1 MPGPKRGSGL
11 ASPLNLIGKVP
22 PLMGTNT
29 VQTAAEAAAKSSGSS
44 TFLILIVVFIGLI
57 YFMAI
62 RPGRNRQKKAAMQ
75 QNTLRP
81 GARVRTTAGMY
92 ATVVA
97 VDGDDVVLEVA
108 PDIEVRYIK
117 RAIMEVLTPG
127 DEPAEDETGADAE
140 HEEGGWPEPADAA
153 PDDAEYEGT
162 GHEDTGH
169 EDAVADGT
177 AAHETVAQAD
187 SEHETEPDLSV
198 PAGNYGDDLV
208 INGQRDASANGQS
221 ETATPGSSAS
231 KE

>member
-1 MPGPKRGSGL
+1 
-11 ASPLNLIGKVP
+11 
-22 PLMGTNT
+22 MGNT
-29 VQTAAEAAAKSSGSS
+29 VQAAAEAATKSSGSS

-62 RPGRNRQKKAAMQ
+62 RPGRNRQKKVSQ
-75 QNTLRP
+75 QQKTVRP

-97 VDGDDVVLEVA
+97 VDGVDVVLEVA
-108 PDIEVRYIK
+108 PDVEVRYMK
-117 RAIMEVLTPG
+117 RSIMEVLTPG
-127 DEPAEDETGADAE
+127 DEPAEDENDAE

-162 GHEDTGH
+162 EHD
-169 EDAVADGT
+169 DAVADGT

-208 INGQRDASANGQS
+208 INGQRDASANGQT

>member
-1 MPGPKRGSGL
+1 
-11 ASPLNLIGKVP
+11 
-22 PLMGTNT
+22 MGIT
-29 VQTAAEAAAKSSGSS
+29 VQAAAEAATKSSGSS

-62 RPGRNRQKKAAMQ
+62 RPGRNRQKKVAQQ
-75 QNTLRP
+75 QNTVRP

-108 PDIEVRYIK
+108 PDVEVRYMK
-117 RAIMEVLTPG
+117 RSIMEVLTPG
-127 DEPAEDETGADAE
+127 DEPAEDENDAE

-162 GHEDTGH
+162 GHDA
-169 EDAVADGT
+169 AVADGT
-177 AAHETVAQAD
+177 AAHETAAQAD

-208 INGQRDASANGQS
+208 INGQRDASANGQT

>member
-1 MPGPKRGSGL
+1 
-11 ASPLNLIGKVP
+11 
-22 PLMGTNT
+22 MGNGNT
-29 VQTAAEAAAKSSGSS
+29 VQAAAEAAAKSSGSS

-62 RPGRNRQKKAAMQ
+62 RPGRNRQKKVSQ
-75 QNTLRP
+75 QQKTVRP

-127 DEPAEDETGADAE
+127 DEPDEDTDGE

-162 GHEDTGH
+162 EHD
-169 EDAVADGT
+169 DAVADGT

-208 INGQRDASANGQS
+208 INGQRDASANGQT

>member
-1 MPGPKRGSGL
+1 
-11 ASPLNLIGKVP
+11 
-22 PLMGTNT
+22 MGNT
-29 VQTAAEAAAKSSGSS
+29 VQAAAEAATKSSGSS

-62 RPGRNRQKKAAMQ
+62 RPGRNRQKKVSQ
-75 QNTLRP
+75 QQKTVRP

-162 GHEDTGH
+162 EHD
-169 EDAVADGT
+169 DAVADGT

-208 INGQRDASANGQS
+208 INGQRDASANGQT

>member
-1 MPGPKRGSGL
+1 
-11 ASPLNLIGKVP
+11 
-22 PLMGTNT
+22 MGFT
-29 VQTAAEAAAKSSGSS
+29 VQAATEAAAKSSGSS

-62 RPGRNRQKKAAMQ
+62 RPGRNRQKKVAQQ
-75 QNTLRP
+75 QNTVRP

-108 PDIEVRYIK
+108 PDVEVRYMK
-117 RAIMEVLTPG
+117 RSIMEVLTPG
-127 DEPAEDETGADAE
+127 DEPVEDENDAE

-162 GHEDTGH
+162 DHEDTGH

-208 INGQRDASANGQS
+208 INGQRDASANGQT

>member
-1 MPGPKRGSGL
+1 
-11 ASPLNLIGKVP
+11 
-22 PLMGTNT
+22 MGIT
-29 VQTAAEAAAKSSGSS
+29 VQAAAEAAAKSSGSS

-62 RPGRNRQKKAAMQ
+62 RPGRNRQKKVAQQ
-75 QNTLRP
+75 QNTVRP

-108 PDIEVRYIK
+108 PDVEVRYMK
-117 RAIMEVLTPG
+117 RSIMEVLTPG
-127 DEPAEDETGADAE
+127 DEPAEDENDAE

-162 GHEDTGH
+162 GHD
-169 EDAVADGT
+169 DAVADGT
-177 AAHETVAQAD
+177 AAHETAAQAD

-208 INGQRDASANGQS
+208 INGQRDASANGQT

>member
-1 MPGPKRGSGL
+1 
-11 ASPLNLIGKVP
+11 
-22 PLMGTNT
+22 MGIE
-29 VQTAAEAAAKSSGSS
+29 AAAAAAKSSGSS

-62 RPGRNRQKKAAMQ
+62 RPGRNRQKKAAQQ

-108 PDIEVRYIK
+108 PDVEVRYMR
-117 RAIMEVLTPG
+117 RAVMEVLTPG
-127 DEPAEDETGADAE
+127 DEPAEDETDAE

-153 PDDAEYEGT
+153 DDAEYEG
-162 GHEDTGH
+162 TGH

-187 SEHETEPDLSV
+187 GEHETEPDLSV

-208 INGQRDASANGQS
+208 INGQRDASANGKT
-221 ETATPGSSAS
+221 EPAAPGSSAS

>member
-1 MPGPKRGSGL
+1 
-11 ASPLNLIGKVP
+11 
-22 PLMGTNT
+22 MGITG
-29 VQTAAEAAAKSSGSS
+29 QGAAEAAAKSSGSS

-62 RPGRNRQKKAAMQ
+62 RPGRNRQKKAAQQ

-108 PDIEVRYIK
+108 PDVEVRYIK
-117 RAIMEVLTPG
+117 RAIMEVLSPG
-127 DEPAEDETGADAE
+127 DEPAEDPE

-153 PDDAEYEGT
+153 PDDAEYEGSD
-162 GHEDTGH
+162 HEDTGH
-169 EDAVADGT
+169 EDTDHQDTGHEGAVADGT
-177 AAHETVAQAD
+177 AAHVTVAQAD
-187 SEHETEPDLSV
+187 SEHETEPDPSV
-198 PAGNYGDDLV
+198 PAGSYGDDLV
-208 INGQRDASANGQS
+208 INGQRDASANGQT
-221 ETATPGSSAS
+221 EKATPGGSAS

>member
-1 MPGPKRGSGL
+1 
-11 ASPLNLIGKVP
+11 
-22 PLMGTNT
+22 MGFT
-29 VQTAAEAAAKSSGSS
+29 VKAAAEAATKSSGSS

-62 RPGRNRQKKAAMQ
+62 RPRNRQKRAAQQQ
-75 QNTLRP
+75 QNTVRP

-108 PDIEVRYIK
+108 PDVEVRYMR

-127 DEPAEDETGADAE
+127 DGPADDENDAE

-162 GHEDTGH
+162 DHEDTGHEDTGH
-169 EDAVADGT
+169 EDAGDGT
-177 AAHETVAQAD
+177 AAHQTVAQAD

-198 PAGNYGDDLV
+198 PAGNYGDNLV
-208 INGQRDASANGQS
+208 INGQRDASANGQT

>member
-1 MPGPKRGSGL
+1 
-11 ASPLNLIGKVP
+11 
-22 PLMGTNT
+22 
-29 VQTAAEAAAKSSGSS
+29 
-44 TFLILIVVFIGLI
+44 
-57 YFMAI
+57 MAI
-62 RPGRNRQKKAAMQ
+62 RPGRNRQKKVAQQ
-75 QNTLRP
+75 QNTVRP

-127 DEPAEDETGADAE
+127 DEPAEDADGE

-153 PDDAEYEGT
+153 ADDAEYEGT
-162 GHEDTGH
+162 DHEGTDHEDTAHEDTAH
-169 EDAVADGT
+169 EDAVADRT

-208 INGQRDASANGQS
+208 INGQRDASTNGQT

>member
-1 MPGPKRGSGL
+1 M
-11 ASPLNLIGKVP
+11 GK
-22 PLMGTNT
+22 GYT
-29 VQTAAEAAAKSSGSS
+29 VQAAAEAAAKSSGSS

-62 RPGRNRQKKAAMQ
+62 RPGRNRQKKVAQQ
-75 QNTLRP
+75 QNTVRP

-127 DEPAEDETGADAE
+127 DEPAEDTDGE

-162 GHEDTGH
+162 DHEDTGH

-177 AAHETVAQAD
+177 ASHTVAQED

-208 INGQRDASANGQS
+208 INGQRDASGNGQT

>member
-1 MPGPKRGSGL
+1 
-11 ASPLNLIGKVP
+11 
-22 PLMGTNT
+22 MGIEA
-29 VQTAAEAAAKSSGSS
+29 AAEAAAKSSGSS

-62 RPGRNRQKKAAMQ
+62 RPGRNRQKKVAQQ
-75 QNTLRP
+75 QNTVRP

-97 VDGDDVVLEVA
+97 VDGDDVILEVA
-108 PDIEVRYIK
+108 PDVEVRYMK

-127 DEPAEDETGADAE
+127 DEPVEDDNDAE

-162 GHEDTGH
+162 DHEDTEHDDAGH

-198 PAGNYGDDLV
+198 PAGSYGDDLV
-208 INGQRDASANGQS
+208 INGQRDASANGQT

>member
-1 MPGPKRGSGL
+1 
-11 ASPLNLIGKVP
+11 
-22 PLMGTNT
+22 MGNGNT
-29 VQTAAEAAAKSSGSS
+29 VQAAAEAAAKSSGSS

-62 RPGRNRQKKAAMQ
+62 RPGRNRQKKVAQQ
-75 QNTLRP
+75 QNTVRP

-127 DEPAEDETGADAE
+127 DEPAEDENDAE

-153 PDDAEYEGT
+153 ADDAEYEGT

-169 EDAVADGT
+169 EDAVANGT
-177 AAHETVAQAD
+177 ASHTVAQAD

-198 PAGNYGDDLV
+198 PAGSYGDDLV
-208 INGQRDASANGQS
+208 INGQRDASGNGQT

>member
-1 MPGPKRGSGL
+1 
-11 ASPLNLIGKVP
+11 
-22 PLMGTNT
+22 MGTNT
-29 VQTAAEAAAKSSGSS
+29 VQAAAEAAAKSSGSS

-62 RPGRNRQKKAAMQ
+62 RPGRNRQKKVAQQ
-75 QNTLRP
+75 QNTVRP

-127 DEPAEDETGADAE
+127 DEPAEDENDAE

-162 GHEDTGH
+162 GHED
-169 EDAVADGT
+169 AD
-177 AAHETVAQAD
+177 ETVAQAD
-187 SEHETEPDLSV
+187 NEHETEPDLSV

-208 INGQRDASANGQS
+208 INGQRDASANGQT

>member
-1 MPGPKRGSGL
+1 
-11 ASPLNLIGKVP
+11 
-22 PLMGTNT
+22 MGNT
-29 VQTAAEAAAKSSGSS
+29 VQAAAEAATKSSGSS

-62 RPGRNRQKKAAMQ
+62 RPGRNRQKKVSQQ
-75 QNTLRP
+75 QNTVRP

-127 DEPAEDETGADAE
+127 DEPAEDENDAE

-162 GHEDTGH
+162 EHD
-169 EDAVADGT
+169 DAVADGT

-187 SEHETEPDLSV
+187 SEHGTEPDLSV

-208 INGQRDASANGQS
+208 INGQRDASANGQT

>member
-1 MPGPKRGSGL
+1 
-11 ASPLNLIGKVP
+11 
-22 PLMGTNT
+22 MGNT
-29 VQTAAEAAAKSSGSS
+29 VQAAAEAATKSSGSS

-62 RPGRNRQKKAAMQ
+62 RPGRNRQKKVSQQ
-75 QNTLRP
+75 QNTVRP

-127 DEPAEDETGADAE
+127 DEPAEDENDAE

-162 GHEDTGH
+162 EHD
-169 EDAVADGT
+169 DAVADGT
-177 AAHETVAQAD
+177 AAHEMVAQAD

-208 INGQRDASANGQS
+208 INGQRDASANGQT

>member
-1 MPGPKRGSGL
+1 VYARAKRGSGL
-11 ASPLNLIGKVP
+11 ASPLYPIGKVP
-22 PLMGTNT
+22 PLMGIINA
-29 VQTAAEAAAKSSGSS
+29 QAAAEAATKSSGSS

-62 RPGRNRQKKAAMQ
+62 RPGRNRQKKAAQQ

-108 PDIEVRYIK
+108 PDVEVRYMK
-117 RAIMEVLTPG
+117 RAVMEVLTPG

-162 GHEDTGH
+162 GHEGAGH
-169 EDAVADGT
+169 EVADGT
-177 AAHETVAQAD
+177 AAHGTVAQAD

-208 INGQRDASANGQS
+208 INGQRDASGNGQA

>member
-1 MPGPKRGSGL
+1 M
-11 ASPLNLIGKVP
+11 GK
-22 PLMGTNT
+22 GYT
-29 VQTAAEAAAKSSGSS
+29 VQAAAEAAAKSSGSS

-62 RPGRNRQKKAAMQ
+62 RPGRNRQKKVAQQ
-75 QNTLRP
+75 QNTVRP

-127 DEPAEDETGADAE
+127 DEPAEDENDAE

-162 GHEDTGH
+162 EHD
-169 EDAVADGT
+169 DAVADGT

-208 INGQRDASANGQS
+208 INGQRDASGNGQT

>member
-1 MPGPKRGSGL
+1 
-11 ASPLNLIGKVP
+11 
-22 PLMGTNT
+22 MGNGNT
-29 VQTAAEAAAKSSGSS
+29 VQAAAEAAAKSSGSS

-62 RPGRNRQKKAAMQ
+62 RPGRNRQKKVSQ
-75 QNTLRP
+75 QQKTVRP

-127 DEPAEDETGADAE
+127 DEPAEDENDAE

-162 GHEDTGH
+162 EHD
-169 EDAVADGT
+169 DAVADGT

-208 INGQRDASANGQS
+208 INGQRDASANGQT

>member
-1 MPGPKRGSGL
+1 
-11 ASPLNLIGKVP
+11 
-22 PLMGTNT
+22 MGNT
-29 VQTAAEAAAKSSGSS
+29 VQAAAEAATKSSGSS

-62 RPGRNRQKKAAMQ
+62 RPGRNRQKKVSQQ
-75 QNTLRP
+75 QNTVRP

-127 DEPAEDETGADAE
+127 DEPAEDENDAE

-162 GHEDTGH
+162 EHD
-169 EDAVADGT
+169 DAVADGT

-208 INGQRDASANGQS
+208 INGQRDASANGQT

>member
-1 MPGPKRGSGL
+1 
-11 ASPLNLIGKVP
+11 
-22 PLMGTNT
+22 MGIT
-29 VQTAAEAAAKSSGSS
+29 VQAAAEAAAKSSGSS

-62 RPGRNRQKKAAMQ
+62 RPGRNRQKKVSQ
-75 QNTLRP
+75 QQKTVRP

-127 DEPAEDETGADAE
+127 DEPAEDENDAE

-162 GHEDTGH
+162 EHD
-169 EDAVADGT
+169 DAVADGT

-208 INGQRDASANGQS
+208 INGQRDASANGQT

>member
-1 MPGPKRGSGL
+1 
-11 ASPLNLIGKVP
+11 
-22 PLMGTNT
+22 MGNT
-29 VQTAAEAAAKSSGSS
+29 VQAAAEAATKSSGSS

-62 RPGRNRQKKAAMQ
+62 RPGRNRQKKVSQ
-75 QNTLRP
+75 QQKTVRP

-127 DEPAEDETGADAE
+127 DEPAEDENDAE

-162 GHEDTGH
+162 EHD
-169 EDAVADGT
+169 DAVADGT

-208 INGQRDASANGQS
+208 INGQRDASGNGQT

>member
-1 MPGPKRGSGL
+1 
-11 ASPLNLIGKVP
+11 
-22 PLMGTNT
+22 MGI
-29 VQTAAEAAAKSSGSS
+29 EAAAAAATKSSGSS

-62 RPGRNRQKKAAMQ
+62 RPGRNRQKKVAQQ
-75 QNTLRP
+75 QNTVRP

-108 PDIEVRYIK
+108 PDVEVRYIK

-127 DEPAEDETGADAE
+127 DEPAEDEAGA
-140 HEEGGWPEPADAA
+140 EEGGWPEPADAA
-153 PDDAEYEGT
+153 PDDAEYEDT
-162 GHEDTGH
+162 DHEDAGH
-169 EDAVADGT
+169 EDAVGDGT

-208 INGQRDASANGQS
+208 INGQRDASSNGKT
-221 ETATPGSSAS
+221 EPAAPGSSAS